1 MTNLLDKADGGIL
14 FIDEAYALVAGGHN
28 DFGIQAVNILIKAME
43 DRRDRLVV
51 ILASYEDEIQ
61 SLLSMNPGFV
71 SRIPYH
77 LSFPEYAAFEL
88 TKITRKILAG
98 FLFELTPIAHLYLE
112 RLIKEGRIQGSARWT
127 RNLVDQVR
135 LEQSNRLAT
144 ENSEKF
150 QEVTESDIQ
159 SAFSR
164 VN

>member
-1 MTNLLDKADGGIL
+1 
-14 FIDEAYALVAGGHN
+14 
-28 DFGIQAVNILIKAME
+28 ME

-51 ILASYEDEIQ
+51 ILAGYEDEMQ

-77 LSFPEYAAFEL
+77 LSFPECSAFEL
-88 TKITRKILAG
+88 TEITRKILSG
-98 FLFELTPIAHLYLE
+98 FSFELTPKAHLYLE
-112 RLIKEGRIQGSARWT
+112 RLIKEADYAGRIQGSARWT
-127 RNLVDQVR
+127 RNLVDQIR

-150 QEVTESDIQ
+150 QEVIESDIQ
-159 SAFSR
+159 IAFSR